1 MAPKVYIDGKLY
13 EKGEARISVYDH
25 GLLYGDGVFEGIRV
39 YGGRIFRCA
48 EHLDRLFASARAI
61 TLEVPM
67 DRQAL
72 QDAMHQTLAATGLR
86 DAYIRLLVTR
96 GEGNLGLDPHACP
109 TPSVIIIA
117 DSIALYPQEHY
128 EKGLELVT
136 VSTVRTPANVLNPRI
151 KSLNYLNNILAKIE
165 CLQAGAHEAIMLN
178 QEGFV
183 AECTGDNIFILKDGR
198 LVTPPVNAGIL
209 EGITRQVVM
218 ELGRGAG
225 MEVLE
230 RNMTQ
235 FDLYVADECFLT
247 GTAAEIAPVVR
258 IDSRSIGDG
267 RPGAV
272 TKKLLQMF
280 RDYIAASVG

>member
-1 MAPKVYIDGKLY
+1 LAPKVYIDGKLY

-218 ELGRGAG
+218 ELARGAG

>member
-1 MAPKVYIDGKLY
+1 
-13 EKGEARISVYDH
+13 
-25 GLLYGDGVFEGIRV
+25 
-39 YGGRIFRCA
+39 
-48 EHLDRLFASARAI
+48 
-61 TLEVPM
+61 
-67 DRQAL
+67 
-72 QDAMHQTLAATGLR
+72 MHQTLAATGLR